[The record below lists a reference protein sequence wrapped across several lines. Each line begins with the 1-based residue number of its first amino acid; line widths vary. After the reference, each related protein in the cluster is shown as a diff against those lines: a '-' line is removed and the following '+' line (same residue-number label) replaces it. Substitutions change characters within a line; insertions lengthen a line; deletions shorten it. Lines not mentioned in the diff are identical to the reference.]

1 MERYSFFGDRRY
13 EINII
18 QHPLFCNSN
27 KLSLKLL
34 PVDIILKYFPSLD
47 KKQLAQMRQ
56 IKPQYQFW
64 NEKINVV
71 SRQDIDNIYEH
82 HVLHSLSIA
91 KFIDFLPGTKVLD
104 LGTGGGFPGI
114 PLAILFPEVQFHLI
128 DSIAKKAQ
136 VAESIAH
143 DLGLRNV
150 TVEQIRVEDVKEK
163 YDFVVTRAV
172 ADMMILYDWTINI
185 IKRGGSFN
193 DFPNGLI
200 MLKGGFL
207 DLEIAPFKEFLYKF
221 PITEWFKEQWFVE
234 KYLLYLPL
242 D

>member
-1 MERYSFFGDRRY
+1 M
-13 EINII
+13 
-18 QHPLFCNSN
+18 
-27 KLSLKLL
+27 
-34 PVDIILKYFPSLD
+34 DIILKYFPSLD

-128 DSIAKKAQ
+128 DSIAKKVQ
-136 VAESIAH
+136 VAESIAR

-150 TVEQIRVEDVKEK
+150 TVEQIRVEDIKEK

-221 PITEWFKEQWFVE
+221 TITEWFKEQWFVE

>member
-1 MERYSFFGDRRY
+1 M
-13 EINII
+13 
-18 QHPLFCNSN
+18 
-27 KLSLKLL
+27 
-34 PVDIILKYFPSLD
+34 
-47 KKQLAQMRQ
+47 
-56 IKPQYQFW
+56 QYW
-64 NEKINVV
+64 
-71 SRQDIDNIYEH
+71 R
-82 HVLHSLSIA
+82 
-91 KFIDFLPGTKVLD
+91 G
-104 LGTGGGFPGI
+104 
-114 PLAILFPEVQFHLI
+114 
-128 DSIAKKAQ
+128 
-136 VAESIAH
+136 
-143 DLGLRNV
+143 
-150 TVEQIRVEDVKEK
+150 
-163 YDFVVTRAV
+163 VTRAV

>member
-1 MERYSFFGDRRY
+1 
-13 EINII
+13 
-18 QHPLFCNSN
+18 
-27 KLSLKLL
+27 
-34 PVDIILKYFPSLD
+34 
-47 KKQLAQMRQ
+47 MRQ

-82 HVLHSLSIA
+82 HVLHSLAIS
-91 KFIDFLPGTKVLD
+91 KFIDFLPGTKILD

-128 DSIAKKAQ
+128 DSIAKKTQ
-136 VAESIAH
+136 VAESIAR

-150 TVEQIRVEDVKEK
+150 TVEQIRVEDLKEK

-207 DLEIAPFKEFLYKF
+207 DLEIAPFKEFLYRF
-221 PITEWFKEQWFVE
+221 PITDWFKEQWFVE